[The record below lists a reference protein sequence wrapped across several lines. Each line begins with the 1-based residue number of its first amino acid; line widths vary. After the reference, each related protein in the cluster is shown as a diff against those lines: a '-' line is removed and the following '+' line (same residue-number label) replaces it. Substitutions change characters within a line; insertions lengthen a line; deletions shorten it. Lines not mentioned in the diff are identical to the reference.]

1 MKEHLLAYGVLSDN
15 VAARYAT
22 GMIEE
27 LDVAAAVRVFWLE
40 AKITIPAGSS
50 VKLDA
55 AFDKEPSFD
64 FICAPGNKGISGYDL
79 VTKLGS
85 NLTFTGQTAKLE
97 DRSRIEIVRQNFG
110 FDPENGIT
118 EVELDMNEPHY
129 FLEVRASK
137 EN

>member
-1 MKEHLLAYGVLSDN
+1 MKNRALALLLCLILLC
-15 VAARYAT
+15 AALPASALT
-22 GMIEE
+22 DGE
-27 LDVAAAVRVFWLE
+27 LQQ
-40 AKITIPAGSS
+40 
-50 VKLDA
+50 KLDA

-97 DRSRIEIVRQNFG
+97 ERGRIEIVRQNFG
-110 FDPENGIT
+110 FDPVNGIT
-118 EVELDMNEPHY
+118 KVELDMNEPHY
-129 FLEVRASK
+129 FLEVRTSK